1 MPVISK
7 SWDKVLGSQ
16 YQLPF
21 MKKIQDRLS
30 ADLKAGLT
38 ICPKVSDI
46 FNAYKLVPYE
56 DVQVVI
62 IGQDPY
68 YSRDTANGLAFS
80 SNTGTTPSLEVIFK
94 EIKAD
99 TGRLRTEPKL
109 DDWAAQGVF
118 LINTILTTTRG
129 QALSHPN
136 IGWEQFTNQTLR
148 LLNIVK
154 RPLVVMLWGAHA
166 IQFDRFFDGNKHLIL
181 KAPHPQSDNYGN
193 SSRTFSGCRHFSK
206 CNEFRQA
213 HRLKQIN
220 WGNHINT

>member
-1 MPVISK
+1 MPVISE
-7 SWDKVLGSQ
+7 SWDKRLGSQ

-21 MKKIQDRLS
+21 MNKVQDRLS
-30 ADLKAGLT
+30 TDIKSGLT

-46 FNAYKLVPYE
+46 FNTYKLVSYE

-62 IGQDPY
+62 VGQDPY
-68 YSRDTANGLAFS
+68 YSKNTANGLAFS
-80 SNTGTTPSLEVIFK
+80 SNTGITPSLEVIFK
-94 EIKAD
+94 EIKDD

-118 LINTILTTTRG
+118 LINTVLTTVQG
-129 QALSHPN
+129 QALAHSN

-154 RPLVVMLWGAHA
+154 RPLVVMLWGTHA
-166 IQFDRFFDGNKHLIL
+166 IQFERFFDGNRHLIL

-193 SSRTFSGCRHFSK
+193 SFRTFSGCRHFSK
-206 CNEFRQA
+206 CNEFRQK

-220 WGNHINT
+220 WGNHINI